1 MLSIRTSS
9 LGPQAGYGSVDRSW
23 EAEECGTQHTW
34 IISRIKVVRMC
45 AVIRANERVAGEKET
60 PALVA
65 HEIKSHI
72 CSMMS
77 DFEAR
82 W

>member
-1 MLSIRTSS
+1 MLSIKISC
-9 LGPQAGYGSVDRSW
+9 LGPQAGWGSVDKSW

-34 IISRIKVVRMC
+34 IISRIKVIRMC
-45 AVIRANERVAGEKET
+45 EVIRASEHVAGEKET

-65 HEIKSHI
+65 HEIKSYM
-72 CSMMS
+72 CSLMS
-77 DFEAR
+77 DFAAR